1 MKTAALALFVLAGSI
16 PVASA
21 QEIILD
27 PGDGNGSPQEFVTDP
42 GDGSGASEHQRPS
55 VPFPKELLPKT
66 PPPRIE
72 LYTRDER
79 VREQRTTRPGRGTGQ

>member
-1 MKTAALALFVLAGSI
+1 MKTAVLALFLLAGSL

-27 PGDGNGSPQEFVTDP
+27 SDSGGSPQEFVTNP
-42 GDGSGASEHQRPS
+42 GGGNGTSEAQRPS